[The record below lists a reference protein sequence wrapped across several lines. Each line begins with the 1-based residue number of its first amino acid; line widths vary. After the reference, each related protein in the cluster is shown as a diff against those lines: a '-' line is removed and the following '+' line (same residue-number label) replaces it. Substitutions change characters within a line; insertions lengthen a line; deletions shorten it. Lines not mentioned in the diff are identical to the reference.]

1 MADQM
6 SVDPRLALYWAD
18 QWKRLKGASASIPA
32 TLAANLYSLGP
43 SWKGDDE
50 YGHRYDEAVEPGVK
64 GGEIVCNAVGDCA
77 DGISTGVIQ
86 TVNEYTAADHRSA
99 DLIA

>member
-1 MADQM
+1 MPKPM
-6 SVDPRLALYWAD
+6 FVDPRLALYFAD
-18 QWKRLKGASASIPA
+18 QWTRLKGGFAAIPA

-50 YGHRYDEAVEPGVK
+50 YGERYDEAVEPGVK

-86 TVNEYTAADHRSA
+86 TVNEYTATDHRSA
-99 DLIA
+99 DLIR